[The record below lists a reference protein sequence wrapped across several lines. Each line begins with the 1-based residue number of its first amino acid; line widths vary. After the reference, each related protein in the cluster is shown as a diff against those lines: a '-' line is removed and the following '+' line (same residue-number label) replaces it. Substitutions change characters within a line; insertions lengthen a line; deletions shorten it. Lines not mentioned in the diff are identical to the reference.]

1 MLPLGDDNSA
11 RRTTP
16 VVVYG
21 LILVNALVWLLQ
33 LSQGDAFT
41 MGFSTVPYEITHGTD
56 LVGVKRIVVDGHAQ
70 ALRHY
75 PGPTPIYLT
84 LLTSMFMHGG
94 WMHIIGNM
102 VYLFIFG
109 DQIEDRLG
117 RVKFLLFYLV
127 CGIAASLAQ
136 VMFHPDSLIPA
147 LGASGA
153 IAGVLGAYLV
163 LHPRNRV
170 RVLAFNAILHVPA
183 IIVLGGWIV
192 LQIISQVS
200 VVQGAGG
207 VAYMA
212 HIGGF
217 VAGMILIFLLT
228 RGRPAPAPGRIARTY
243 RS

>member
-1 MLPLGDDNSA
+1 
-11 RRTTP
+11 
-16 VVVYG
+16 
-21 LILVNALVWLLQ
+21 
-33 LSQGDAFT
+33 
-41 MGFSTVPYEITHGTD
+41 
-56 LVGVKRIVVDGHAQ
+56 
-70 ALRHY
+70 
-75 PGPTPIYLT
+75 
-84 LLTSMFMHGG
+84 
-94 WMHIIGNM
+94 
-102 VYLFIFG
+102 
-109 DQIEDRLG
+109 
-117 RVKFLLFYLV
+117 
-127 CGIAASLAQ
+127 